1 MSDKKRIMK
10 IILGF
15 FLALFLNIVLVP
27 TLMKFSS
34 RLRLND
40 VPDFRKT
47 HSGAVPRVGGLGI
60 AFSSIIPC
68 LILLRPHDGTM
79 AGFLL
84 GASIIVVFGVLD
96 DRFNLDYRLKFLGQ
110 VIAAIIVI
118 SFGVNLQHLPLFGL
132 DAVPGLLAY
141 PMTLIFL
148 IGITNAFNLLDGLD
162 GLAAGSA
169 MLSLAAISFLAS
181 LTGNGYQIILIS
193 TVAIGGILGFL
204 RYNTHP
210 AVVFMGDAGSQLI
223 GFSVAV
229 LAILLIEKTEN
240 AMSPAIIFLLLG
252 HPILDTTLVMSIRLS
267 EGRSPFSP
275 DRNHIHH
282 KLLGLG
288 LKHHQAVAT
297 IYGLQSLMIL
307 FAYLL
312 RFEADLTIIFVYLA
326 ICFSCIIVYL
336 LLRNFTSRPALS
348 ERRELALRLLS
359 ARELRRWI
367 AIVRPF
373 LVRYIELSLAAYLMI
388 GALMAVSIPAGISA
402 LAPTLSCLTIVIAVF
417 LKQWSPL
424 AIRLSSYLA
433 TLYISYLSVT
443 AAGFEWANSL
453 WFNIW
458 LGTVGVSVGFLIAFI
473 PRDKFEL
480 STMDLLIVLIVAG
493 VLAVKM
499 PGFDQTAVT
508 RVVVR
513 SLIMMYVCDT
523 LISIRTSLFGAV
535 GLSSTLSLLATGAHL
550 FH

>member
-1 MSDKKRIMK
+1 MK

-27 TLMKFSS
+27 TLMKCSS
-34 RLRLND
+34 WLKLID
-40 VPDFRKT
+40 MPDSRKT
-47 HSGAVPRVGGLGI
+47 HSGAVPRIGGLGI

-68 LILLRPHDGTM
+68 LILLRPHDRTM
-79 AGFLL
+79 AGFLI
-84 GASIIVVFGVLD
+84 GASIVVVFGALD

-110 VIAAIIVI
+110 IIAAITVI
-118 SFGVNLQHLPLFGL
+118 SFGINLQHLPLFGI
-132 DAVPGLLAY
+132 DAAPGFLAY

-181 LTGNGYQIILIS
+181 LAGNGYEIILIS
-193 TVAIGGILGFL
+193 VVAIGGILGFL

-229 LAILLIEKTEN
+229 LSILLIEKTEN

-252 HPILDTTLVMSIRLS
+252 HPILDTTLVMSTRLR

-282 KLLGLG
+282 KLLGIG

-297 IYGLQSLMIL
+297 IYGLQSLMIF

-312 RFEADLTIIFVYLA
+312 RFEADLTIVLVYLA
-326 ICFSCIIVYL
+326 ICFSCIVVYR
-336 LLRNFTSRPALS
+336 LLRRFTSRSPLS

-359 ARELRRWI
+359 ARELRRWA
-367 AIVRPF
+367 AIVRPL
-373 LVRYIELSLAAYLMI
+373 LVIYIECSLAAYLMI
-388 GALMAVSIPAGISA
+388 AALMAVSIPIGISI
-402 LAPTLSCLTIVIAVF
+402 LAPTLSCLTIIIAIF
-417 LKQWSPL
+417 HKQWSPL

-443 AAGFEWANSL
+443 APGFEWANSL

-458 LGTVGVSVGFLIAFI
+458 LGTVGVSVGILIAFI

-480 STMDLLIVLIVAG
+480 STMDLLIILIVAG
-493 VLAVKM
+493 VLTIKM
-499 PGFDQTAVT
+499 PGFDQTLLT

-513 SLIMMYVCDT
+513 SVIMMYVCDT
-523 LISIRTSLFGAV
+523 LIAIRTSSFGVV
-535 GLSSTLSLLATGAHL
+535 GLSSTLSLLATGAHFL
-550 FH
+550 H

>member
-1 MSDKKRIMK
+1 M
-10 IILGF
+10 
-15 FLALFLNIVLVP
+15 
-27 TLMKFSS
+27 
-34 RLRLND
+34 
-40 VPDFRKT
+40 PDFRKT

-68 LILLRPHDGTM
+68 LILLSPHDRTM
-79 AGFLL
+79 AGFLI
-84 GASIIVVFGVLD
+84 GAIIIVVFGGLD

-110 VIAAIIVI
+110 VTAAVVVM
-118 SFGVNLQHLPLFGL
+118 SFGINLQHLPLFGL
-132 DAVPGLLAY
+132 DAVPSLLAY

-193 TVAIGGILGFL
+193 AAAIGGILGFL

-288 LKHHQAVAT
+288 LKHHHAVAT

-312 RFEADLTIIFVYLA
+312 RFEADLTIVFVYLA
-326 ICFSCIIVYL
+326 ICFSCIIVYR
-336 LLRNFTSRPALS
+336 LLRNFTGRLALS
-348 ERRELALRLLS
+348 ERRELALRSLS
-359 ARELRRWI
+359 ARELRRLFS
-367 AIVRPF
+367 IVRPF
-373 LVRYIELSLAAYLMI
+373 LVRYIECSLAAYLMI
-388 GALMAVSIPAGISA
+388 GALMAVSIPAGISV
-402 LAPTLSCLTIVIAVF
+402 LAPILSCLTIIIAVF
-417 LKQWSPL
+417 LRQWSPL
-424 AIRLSSYLA
+424 AIRLSSYFA

-443 AAGFEWANSL
+443 ATGFEWANSL
-453 WFNIW
+453 WFNAW
-458 LGTVGVSVGFLIAFI
+458 LGTVGISAGFLIAFI

-493 VLAVKM
+493 VLTVKI
-499 PGFDQTAVT
+499 PGFDQTIVT

-513 SLIMMYVCDT
+513 SVIMMYVCDT
-523 LISIRTSLFGAV
+523 LISIRTSLFDAV
-535 GLSSTLSLLATGAHL
+535 GLSSTLSLLATGAHF